1 MRKWISQ
8 SFSTYLVYATNGFVL
23 LCTVAKQQFT
33 TLYKIDKLNS
43 SNMYIRNAHTHT
55 LQHNVVYNK
64 TEKTHSQ
71 DEKNA
76 QQYCTQTLSHT
87 HTRTIVLFSFL
98 SHQTMRCVFIWFSN
112 FHHDSYICI
121 IEKCWMKEPPRKWNT
136 KNTTNSKDKYKL
148 FRVYGAQTISKSKP
162 MMTMWI
168 LYIRAPTLFWIS

>member
-1 MRKWISQ
+1 MDLFCYVRLPSNNSLHFIKLIN
-8 SFSTYLVYATNGFVL
+8 STQAICIYE
-23 LCTVAKQQFT
+23 
-33 TLYKIDKLNS
+33 
-43 SNMYIRNAHTHT
+43 THT
-55 LQHNVVYNK
+55 LIHSSIMLYITKRKRHTARTREMHNSIVHK
-64 TEKTHSQ
+64 
-71 DEKNA
+71 
-76 QQYCTQTLSHT
+76 LSLT

-98 SHQTMRCVFIWFSN
+98 SHQTMRCVLFGSPTSIMI
-112 FHHDSYICI
+112 HICI